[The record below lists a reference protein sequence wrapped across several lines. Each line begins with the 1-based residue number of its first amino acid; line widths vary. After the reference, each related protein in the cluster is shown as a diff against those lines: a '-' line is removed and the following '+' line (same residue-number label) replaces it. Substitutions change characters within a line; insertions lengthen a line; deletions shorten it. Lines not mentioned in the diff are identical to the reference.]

1 MILLQCLVHH
11 VVNLVVAEG
20 LLEVGGGGVLV
31 DADVLDAEDFG
42 EVVPVLFGDVVGER
56 AVVCAASEN
65 PCTSTNFK
73 VGLRNPQCRCN
84 GEFGQRLGLDA
95 LHFLTDEAEAVAE
108 IHNGSFQAG
117 TGLGGE
123 HEAGGLLLADT
134 NAEEVYLELGLV
146 LDSNQRAHLKHVA
159 LQAGAAVAG
168 EVEGVV
174 LKEGAADGHALLD
187 DP

>member
-1 MILLQCLVHH
+1 MILLQRLVHH
-11 VVNLVVAEG
+11 IVNLVVAEG

-95 LHFLTDEAEAVAE
+95 LHFLTDEAEPVAEVNDGSLDAVA
-108 IHNGSFQAG
+108 
-117 TGLGGE
+117 GLGSE
-123 HEAGGLLLADT
+123 HKAGGLLFADA
-134 NAEEVYLELGLV
+134 NAEEVNLQFGLV
-146 LDSNQRAHLKHVA
+146 ACDERANLQHVA
-159 LQAGAAVAG
+159 LQRRTAVAG
-168 EVEGVV
+168 EIEGVV
-174 LKEGAADGHALLD
+174 LQERTALG
-187 DP
+187 